1 MRPHRIILIRH
12 AETEANVDERLY
24 AIKPDHAME
33 LTVRGHGQA
42 RHAGESLRA
51 TLDGERTRVYLSPY
65 VRTRQTLAGL
75 ALGDL
80 VDRAYE
86 EPRLREQDW
95 GNFQDNDVIAK
106 ARRER
111 DEFGHFYYRFPHGES
126 GADVYDRVSTFLETL
141 YRDFEKSHYPDNVLL
156 VTHGLTMRLFCMR
169 WFHWSIEFFESLN
182 NPDHCETRVLHLVGD
197 RYVLDQPFAQW
208 CQPDG

>member
-12 AETEANVDERLY
+12 AETEANVDGRLY

-33 LTVRGHGQA
+33 LTVRGHEQA
-42 RHAGESLRA
+42 GHAGESLRA
-51 TLDGERTRVYLSPY
+51 TLDDERTRVYLSPY

-80 VDRAYE
+80 VDRVYE
-86 EPRLREQDW
+86 EPRLREQEW
-95 GNFQDNDVIAK
+95 GNFQDNDLIAK
-106 ARRER
+106 ARQER

-141 YRDFEKSHYPDNVLL
+141 YRDFEKSDYPDNVLL

-169 WFHWSIEFFESLN
+169 WFHWSVEFFESLN
-182 NPDHCETRVLHLVGD
+182 NPDYCETRELHLVGE

-208 CQPDG
+208 CQPDH